1 MNTVKIEKGTTR
13 LIAHRG
19 LSGIERENTASA
31 FIAAANR
38 SYWGIETDVHVTAD
52 GKYILIHDDDTKRVA
67 GVELSVEG
75 STFAQLRALTLPDKD
90 GFVRGDLVLPTPEEY
105 FSICK
110 KYGKIAVFE
119 LKNRFQKEQIREI
132 IDIVKHCDMVEQT
145 IFISF
150 SFDNMADL
158 REMLPEGHAQYLYYR
173 EITAELV
180 EKCKQYALG
189 LDVRHDRLNK
199 ETVALLKEAGVE
211 INCWTVDDPKRA
223 EELVALGVD
232 FITTNI
238 LE

>member
-1 MNTVKIEKGTTR
+1 MNTVKIEKGRTY

-38 SYWGIETDVHVTAD
+38 SYYGIETDVHVTAD

-75 STFAQLRALTLPDKD
+75 STFAQLRTVTLPDKD

-119 LKNRFQKEQIREI
+119 LKNRFQKEQIAQI
-132 IDIVKHCDMVEQT
+132 IDIVKQCAMIEQT

-150 SFDNMADL
+150 SFANMADL
-158 REMLPEGHAQYLYYR
+158 KELLPEAHAQYLYYG
-173 EITAELV
+173 EITAELAQ
-180 EKCKQYALG
+180 KCTQYKLG
-189 LDVRHDRLNK
+189 LDVRHDRLNE
-199 ETVALLKEAGVE
+199 ETVALLKEANVE
-211 INCWTVDDPKRA
+211 INCWTVDDPARA
-223 EELVALGVD
+223 QELVALGVD